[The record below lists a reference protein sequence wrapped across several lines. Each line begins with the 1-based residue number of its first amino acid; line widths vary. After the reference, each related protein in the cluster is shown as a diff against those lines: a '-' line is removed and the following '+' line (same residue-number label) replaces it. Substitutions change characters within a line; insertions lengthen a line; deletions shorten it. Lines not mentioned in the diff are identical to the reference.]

1 MSDPHEIWQLGNWIA
16 HLEGGAARLGWS
28 GGELILR
35 QHNGRIRFIEGVDPS
50 ELCRRLSCEPL
61 GNIDLLEEARGLAG
75 NGQIAETLAL
85 GAAKELLQTSL
96 RAWLL
101 DPQRELEVV
110 EGEPDA
116 VEGATISITHTLVEL
131 VLSDTTGEAAR
142 SILPD
147 LDVLLN
153 RSPNFLDLYGPLRLS
168 EEADLIVSK
177 ITGERTAQ
185 EVVDR
190 STHDHDEVVR
200 LLAALVITGIL
211 EPEPAL
217 VVSGD
222 VDLLPVDEGEISPRR
237 KIPVTWIVA
246 AAAALAIAL
255 LLLIWLM
262 AGSES
267 TAEDEVVASSD
278 IEWGLVIDMGCEPGD
293 LQRVLKKA
301 QDNPKV
307 VRPVAIDSGDREPC
321 WQLVW
326 GRFPDRE
333 TAQEAAGEI
342 PGGLSQQG
350 FEAHPIELT
359 GEELEP
365 PANPGD

>member
-1 MSDPHEIWQLGNWIA
+1 MSDPYEIWQFGHWIA
-16 HLEGGAARLGWS
+16 RREGGAARLGWS

-35 QHNGRIRFIEGVDPS
+35 LHNGRIRFVEGVDPS

-75 NGQIAETLAL
+75 TAQIAETIAM
-85 GAAKELLQTSL
+85 GAAKELLQKSL
-96 RAWLL
+96 RDWLI
-101 DPQRELEVV
+101 DPQRELEIV
-110 EGEPDA
+110 EGEPDG
-116 VEGATISITHTLVEL
+116 VDGATISLTHSLVEL
-131 VLSDTTGEAAR
+131 VLSDTTSEVAR

-177 ITGERTAQ
+177 ISGERTAQ
-185 EVVDR
+185 EVADR
-190 STHDHDEVVR
+190 STHGPDEVVR
-200 LLAALVITGIL
+200 LLAALAATGIL

-222 VDLLPVDEGEISPRR
+222 IDLIPVDEGEKSRR
-237 KIPVTWIVA
+237 RRVPVPWIVA
-246 AAAALAIAL
+246 AVAGLVIAL
-255 LLLIWLM
+255 VVLIWM
-262 AGSES
+262 MSGSKT
-267 TAEDEVVASSD
+267 TAADEAVAASD
-278 IEWGLVIDMGCEPGD
+278 IKWGLVIDMGCEPQD

-301 QDNPKV
+301 QNNPKT
-307 VRPVAIDSGDREPC
+307 VRPVAIDSGEGEPC

-326 GRFPDRE
+326 GRFPSR
-333 TAQEAAGEI
+333 EAAEEAIGEI

-350 FEAHPIELT
+350 FEPHSIELT

-365 PANPGD
+365 PTNPGG

>member
-1 MSDPHEIWQLGNWIA
+1 MSDPHEIWQLGYWIA
-16 HLEGGAARLGWS
+16 HREGGATRLGWS

-35 QHNGRIRFIEGVDPS
+35 LHNGRIRFVEGVDPS

-75 NGQIAETLAL
+75 NGQIAETYAM
-85 GAAKELLQTSL
+85 GAAKELLQESL

-110 EGEPDA
+110 EGEPDG
-116 VEGATISITHTLVEL
+116 VDGATISITHTLVEL
-131 VLSDTTGEAAR
+131 VLSDTTGEVAR

-147 LDVLLN
+147 LDVLLS
-153 RSPNFLDLYGPLRLS
+153 RAPNFLDLYGPLRLS
-168 EEADLIVSK
+168 EDADLIVSK

-185 EVVDR
+185 EVADR
-190 STHDHDEVVR
+190 SNHGPDEVVR
-200 LLAALVITGIL
+200 LLAALVVTGIL
-211 EPEPAL
+211 EPEPPL
-217 VVSGD
+217 MVGGD
-222 VDLLPVDEGEISPRR
+222 VDLLPVDEDEASPRR
-237 KIPVTWIVA
+237 RIPVAWIVA
-246 AAAALAIAL
+246 AAAVLAIAL
-255 LLLIWLM
+255 LVLISMM
-262 AGSES
+262 AGSEP
-267 TAEDEVVASSD
+267 TTVDEAVASSD
-278 IEWGLVIDMGCEPGD
+278 VEWGLVIDMGCEPQD

-307 VRPVAIDSGDREPC
+307 VRPVAIDSGQGEPC

-326 GRFPDRE
+326 GRFPDRQ
-333 TAQEAAGEI
+333 TAEESTGKI

-359 GEELEP
+359 GEELAP
-365 PANPGD
+365 RTNPGG

>member
-1 MSDPHEIWQLGNWIA
+1 MSDPYEIWQFGHWIA
-16 HLEGGAARLGWS
+16 RREGGAARLGWS

-35 QHNGRIRFIEGVDPS
+35 LHNGRIRFVEGVDPS

-75 NGQIAETLAL
+75 TAQIAETIAM
-85 GAAKELLQTSL
+85 GAAKELLQKSL
-96 RAWLL
+96 RAWLI
-101 DPQRELEVV
+101 DPQRELEIV
-110 EGEPDA
+110 EGEPDG
-116 VEGATISITHTLVEL
+116 VDGATISITHTLVEL
-131 VLSDTTGEAAR
+131 VLSDTTSEAAR

-177 ITGERTAQ
+177 ISGERTAQ
-185 EVVDR
+185 EVANR
-190 STHDHDEVVR
+190 STHGPDEVVR
-200 LLAALVITGIL
+200 LLAALAATGIL

-222 VDLLPVDEGEISPRR
+222 IDLIPVDEGEKSRR
-237 KIPVTWIVA
+237 RRVPVPWIVA
-246 AAAALAIAL
+246 AVAGLVIAL
-255 LLLIWLM
+255 VVLIWM
-262 AGSES
+262 MSGSKT
-267 TAEDEVVASSD
+267 TAADEAVAASD
-278 IEWGLVIDMGCEPGD
+278 IKWGLVIDMGCEPQD

-301 QDNPKV
+301 QNNPKA
-307 VRPVAIDSGDREPC
+307 VRPVAIDSGESEPC

-326 GRFPDRE
+326 GRFPSRQAAE
-333 TAQEAAGEI
+333 EAIGEI

-350 FEAHPIELT
+350 FEPHSIELT

-365 PANPGD
+365 PTNPGG

>member
-1 MSDPHEIWQLGNWIA
+1 MSDPYEIWQFGHWIA
-16 HLEGGAARLGWS
+16 RREGGAARLGWS

-35 QHNGRIRFIEGVDPS
+35 LHNGRIRFVEGVDPS

-75 NGQIAETLAL
+75 TAQIAETIAM
-85 GAAKELLQTSL
+85 GAAKELLQKSL
-96 RAWLL
+96 RDWLI
-101 DPQRELEVV
+101 DPQRELEIV
-110 EGEPDA
+110 EGEPDG
-116 VEGATISITHTLVEL
+116 VDGATISITHILVEL
-131 VLSDTTGEAAR
+131 VLSDTTSEVAR

-177 ITGERTAQ
+177 ISGERTAQ
-185 EVVDR
+185 EVADR
-190 STHDHDEVVR
+190 STHGPDEVVR
-200 LLAALVITGIL
+200 LLAALAAAGIL

-222 VDLLPVDEGEISPRR
+222 IDLIPVDEGEKSRR
-237 KIPVTWIVA
+237 RRVPVPWIVA
-246 AAAALAIAL
+246 AVAGLVIAL
-255 LLLIWLM
+255 VVLIWM
-262 AGSES
+262 MSGSKT
-267 TAEDEVVASSD
+267 TAADEAVAASD
-278 IEWGLVIDMGCEPGD
+278 IKWGLVIDMGCEPQD

-301 QDNPKV
+301 QNNPKT
-307 VRPVAIDSGDREPC
+307 VRPVAIDSGEGEPC

-326 GRFPDRE
+326 GRFPSR
-333 TAQEAAGEI
+333 EAAEEAIGEI

-350 FEAHPIELT
+350 FEPHSIELT

-365 PANPGD
+365 PTNPGG

>member
-1 MSDPHEIWQLGNWIA
+1 MSDPYEIWQFGHWIA
-16 HLEGGAARLGWS
+16 RREGGAARLGWS

-35 QHNGRIRFIEGVDPS
+35 LHNGRIRFVEGVDPS

-75 NGQIAETLAL
+75 TAQIAETIAM
-85 GAAKELLQTSL
+85 GAAKELLQKSL
-96 RAWLL
+96 RAWLI
-101 DPQRELEVV
+101 DPQRELEIV
-110 EGEPDA
+110 EGEPDG
-116 VEGATISITHTLVEL
+116 VDGATISITHTLVEL
-131 VLSDTTGEAAR
+131 VLSDTTSEAAR

-177 ITGERTAQ
+177 ISGERTAQ
-185 EVVDR
+185 EVANR
-190 STHDHDEVVR
+190 STHGPDEVVR
-200 LLAALVITGIL
+200 LLAALAATGIL

-222 VDLLPVDEGEISPRR
+222 IDLIPVDEGEKSRR
-237 KIPVTWIVA
+237 RRVPVPWIVA
-246 AAAALAIAL
+246 AVAALVIAL
-255 LLLIWLM
+255 VVLIWM
-262 AGSES
+262 MSGSKT
-267 TAEDEVVASSD
+267 TAADEAVAASD
-278 IEWGLVIDMGCEPGD
+278 IKWGLVIDMGCEPQD

-301 QDNPKV
+301 QNNPKA
-307 VRPVAIDSGDREPC
+307 VRPVAIDSGESEPC

-326 GRFPDRE
+326 GRFPSRQAAE
-333 TAQEAAGEI
+333 EAIGEI

-350 FEAHPIELT
+350 FEPHSIELT

-365 PANPGD
+365 PTNPGG